1 MSQPDH
7 ESIVAEIRGARITAS
22 RELRARVLAIAAVPE
37 PGGTAEPPRRETR
50 LPWRR
55 LALVAVPVC
64 LAVALAAALAV
75 GLSGSG
81 KGSQEQSA
89 AGGGATRDALAP
101 KGLENGTTLA
111 PSTAA
116 GTGAAAGLPAT
127 QKRAQLY
134 EAELSLKVK
143 DLSATTKRALRLT
156 RDFHGFVR
164 SVDYGSGTE
173 SGSANMVVRVPI
185 GSVQAAIVAFSELG
199 EIVDQHVSITDVQPK
214 VDAQF
219 RRMQAQ
225 RDLITRLQAQLENP
239 KLSQTDRAA
248 LENKLVAARRAL
260 VLMQRA
266 QAALD
271 RQTSFAT
278 VSLDL
283 ATVKKETVVPTDPGR
298 IGRALHRS
306 GQILADEAKVLVYV
320 LIVGAPFFVLG
331 AFAFGGMRV
340 RRRRSEERLLST
352 S

>member
-1 MSQPDH
+1 
-7 ESIVAEIRGARITAS
+7 V
-22 RELRARVLAIAAVPE
+22 
-37 PGGTAEPPRRETR
+37 
-50 LPWRR
+50 
-55 LALVAVPVC
+55 LVAVPAC

-75 GLSGSG
+75 GLTGPG

-89 AGGGATRDALAP
+89 AGGGGATRDALAP
-101 KGLENGTTLA
+101 KPLESGTLA
-111 PSTAA
+111 PSTGA
-116 GTGAAAGLPAT
+116 GVSGAALPAT
-127 QKRAQLY
+127 EKRAQLY
-134 EAELSLKVK
+134 EAELSLKVE

-173 SGSANMVVRVPI
+173 SGSATMLVRVPI

-199 EIVDQHVSITDVQPK
+199 DIVDQHVSIKDVQPR

-225 RDLITRLQAQLENP
+225 RDLITRIQAQLESP
-239 KLSQTDRAA
+239 SLSTTGRAA
-248 LENKLVAARRAL
+248 LEDRLVSARRTL
-260 VLMQRA
+260 VVMQQA

-283 ATVKKETVVPTDPGR
+283 ATVKKETVVPADPGR

-306 GQILADEAKVLVYV
+306 AEILADEAKVLVYV

-331 AFAFGGMRV
+331 AVAVGAARL
-340 RRRRSEERLLST
+340 RRRRSHERLLST